1 MLSNVVLVQALSSP
15 RFSSQYSAPN
25 LSIDLKW
32 MHFSLMDLS
41 WVMSWV
47 IWKFLWQWSQKQV
60 LNMYIYHLSL
70 FSLLFLSA
78 IYIYTVTIIENLFIL
93 AARICK
99 KKKSPKLMRI
109 LPHLNM
115 STEFDHQK
123 ILDCMYCHSFS
134 RDCSVIGQ
142 SVVSSIRR

>member
-1 MLSNVVLVQALSSP
+1 
-15 RFSSQYSAPN
+15 
-25 LSIDLKW
+25 
-32 MHFSLMDLS
+32 
-41 WVMSWV
+41 
-47 IWKFLWQWSQKQV
+47 
-60 LNMYIYHLSL
+60 MYIYHLSL

-99 KKKSPKLMRI
+99 KKKSPKLMGI
-109 LPHLNM
+109 LRHLNM

-134 RDCSVIGQ
+134 LDCSVIGQ
-142 SVVSSIRR
+142 SLVSSIRR